1 MPLTERLPRR
11 LAQLLVGLVLFSF
24 SMAMLLRSLLGN
36 LPWDVLHQGVA
47 VRSGLPI
54 GLITGLVGVLA
65 LLCWIPLRERP
76 GVGTVTNVAVIAL
89 TIDPFLALLPED
101 LPLGARIGLLL
112 GGIVLNAVAT
122 AMYVGAALG
131 PGPRDGIMT
140 GLARRTG
147 SSMRLVRT
155 GIEIVVVAI
164 GFVLGGTLGL
174 GTLLFALAIGPLI
187 QLMLPRF
194 TIAPKSAPVIRSV

>member
-24 SMAMLLRSLLGN
+24 SMAMLLRSVLGN

-47 VRSGLPI
+47 LHSGLPI

-76 GVGTVTNVAVIAL
+76 GIGTVTNVAVIAL
-89 TIDPFLALLPED
+89 TIDPFLAVLPED
-101 LPLGARIGLLL
+101 LPLAARIGLLL
-112 GGIVLNAVAT
+112 GGIGVNAVAT

-147 SSMRLVRT
+147 SSIRLVRT
-155 GIEIVVVAI
+155 GIEILVVAI
-164 GFVLGGTLGL
+164 GFALGGTLGL

-194 TIAPKSAPVIRSV
+194 AIAPKPAQVARPG

>member
-11 LAQLLVGLVLFSF
+11 LAQLLAGLVLFSF
-24 SMAMLLRSLLGN
+24 SMAMLLRSVLGN

-47 VRSGLPI
+47 LRSGLPI

-76 GVGTVTNVAVIAL
+76 GIGTVTNVAVIAL

-101 LPLGARIGLLL
+101 LPLAARIGLLL

-147 SSMRLVRT
+147 SSIRLVRT

-164 GFVLGGTLGL
+164 GFALGGTLGL

-187 QLMLPRF
+187 QLLLPRF
-194 TIAPKSAPVIRSV
+194 AIAPKPAPVTRSV

>member
-101 LPLGARIGLLL
+101 LPLAARIGLLL

-147 SSMRLVRT
+147 SSIRLVRT